1 MNKYVTN
8 YHFYTN
14 YRNINSISQHLND
27 TTLNSYFNHCYKL
40 KKKKKKKKNIEK
52 QNTKKKTKKKTTKT
66 KQQQQKKKKKKKRM
80 SGTSTFD
87 SCFCIISTLEYHMLE
102 RSY

>member
-14 YRNINSISQHLND
+14 YRNINSISQYLND
-27 TTLNSYFNHCYKL
+27 ANSYFNHCYRHR
-40 KKKKKKKKNIEK
+40 
-52 QNTKKKTKKKTTKT
+52 KKTTKKSKQKKT
-66 KQQQQKKKKKKKRM
+66 KQKKNKKKNKRM

-87 SCFCIISTLEYHMLE
+87 SSFCIISILEYHMLE